1 MKKQIFLISIL
12 AMALLGASCGNRKA
26 DPAIETG
33 PESISNSPRV
43 TGYVP
48 HTFLLNSEEDE
59 SLFKVEVIPGI
70 EMEIDCN
77 QHSLVGEFEERTLED
92 DQTYLFFNSN
102 GMIFSTQ
109 MACLDNRRHKA
120 FVTAQSHLVRYNS
133 AVPLVVYRPDA
144 AGIELRHRIWQAG
157 ETYPITLALA
167 AIYNAATRALVAF
180 PTEKDGYQRFVLM
193 LPEVTDTSKELKVE
207 MIPGKIEEVDC
218 NRHILIGTFSKETV
232 DGWGYDYLV
241 FSSDGIMAATRMAC
255 VDPARPEFVSGPTEF
270 IRYNSELPIVVFA
283 PEGFEVRFRIWEAPS
298 M

>member
-12 AMALLGASCGNRKA
+12 AMALLSTSCGNKKA
-26 DPAIETG
+26 APAIETI

-43 TGYVP
+43 AGYVP
-48 HTFLLNSEEDE
+48 HTFLLNSEADE

-77 QHSLVGEFEERTLED
+77 RHGLAGEFEERTLED
-92 DQTYLFFNSN
+92 HQTYLFFKSN
-102 GMIFSTQ
+102 GMTFSTQ
-109 MACLDNRRHKA
+109 MACLDNTRHKA
-120 FVTAQSHLVRYNS
+120 FVTAQSRLVRYNS
-133 AVPLVVYRPDA
+133 AVPLVVYRP
-144 AGIELRHRIWQAG
+144 AGIDLRHRIWQAG
-157 ETYPITLALA
+157 ETYPITPALA
-167 AIYNAATRALVAF
+167 AIYNAATRALEAF

-207 MIPGKIEEVDC
+207 IIPGKIENVDC
-218 NRHILIGTFSKETV
+218 NRHILAGTFSKEIV

-255 VDPARPEFVSGPTEF
+255 IEPARPEFVSGPTEF
-270 IRYNSELPIVVFA
+270 VRYNSEVPIVVFA
-283 PEGFEVRFRIWEAPS
+283 PEGFEVKYRIWEAPS